1 MSIMTEG
8 LLALGA
14 LVILIAW
21 YFLGKMD
28 NVIGLIFRV
37 IWNFWF
43 RLFSIIPFLG
53 WTSRFII
60 TMNEKDEIEK
70 EKFQEKA
77 SILRQENAD
86 KFVAYTERRSV
97 EVAASEAKWK
107 AQQQQKQKEDQDWV
121 RKQAWQKDG
130 RTDVEFSRDGTR
142 WKYQDES
149 WDNSKS
155 V

>member
-1 MSIMTEG
+1 MSEMETVE
-8 LLALGA
+8 ALGGLIV
-14 LVILIAW
+14 LVVW

-28 NVIGLIFRV
+28 NIIGKIFRV

-43 RLFSIIPFLG
+43 RIFSMIPLLG

-70 EKFQEKA
+70 EKFREEAAVIREQNAEKFSEYA
-77 SILRQENAD
+77 
-86 KFVAYTERRSV
+86 ERK
-97 EVAASEAKWK
+97 AAETAESEAKWK
-107 AQQQQKQKEDQDWV
+107 AQQQQKLQEDQEWI
-121 RKQAWQKDG
+121 RKQAWKKDG

-149 WDNSKS
+149 WDNSRHI
-155 V
+155 